1 MSKEHDVRIIIP
13 KQYFKL
19 RGPLVTA
26 THVQVII
33 DGFVNRVDSVR
44 VNSTAHEKELSDVL
58 TGDPGIDRVTYLAY
72 GALSGLGY
80 SMKEV
85 QITLNSAEEYKARV
99 YGVVEKPVD
108 TSEQVQ

>member
-1 MSKEHDVRIIIP
+1 MIREHDVRIVIP

-33 DGFVNRVDSVR
+33 DGFVTRVGSVR
-44 VNSTAHEKELSDVL
+44 VNSTAHEKELSGVL

-99 YGVVEKPVD
+99 YGVFKKE
-108 TSEQVQ
+108 TEGEQHV